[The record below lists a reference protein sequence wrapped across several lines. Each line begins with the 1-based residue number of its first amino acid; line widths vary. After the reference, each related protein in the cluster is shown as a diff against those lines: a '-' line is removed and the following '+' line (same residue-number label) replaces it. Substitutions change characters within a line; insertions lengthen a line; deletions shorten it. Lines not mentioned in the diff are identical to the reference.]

1 MPLPAGMRDKV
12 ERTLEQYCRGRFP
25 EAVRHELRLTY
36 RIRGNHV
43 TLIEE
48 RPSILGSG
56 EWTQLVVAQ
65 MRFRPAD
72 SKWSLYWADRNSRWH
87 EYYDL
92 EPSAHIGHLLREI
105 DRDPTG
111 IFWG

>member
-1 MPLPAGMRDKV
+1 MPLPAGMREKV
-12 ERTLEQYCRGRFP
+12 ERRLERYCQGRVP
-25 EAVRHELRLTY
+25 EGVRDQIRLGY

-48 RPSILGSG
+48 RPSFLGSG
-56 EWTQLVVAQ
+56 DWTQLVVAQ
-65 MRFRPAD
+65 LRFRPAD

-87 EYYDL
+87 EYNDL
-92 EPSAHIGHLLREI
+92 DPSADIDHLLREI